1 MVLQLAPVNQ
11 PSVILLSSFFRL
23 VLMSN
28 SSPVHCRTI
37 EDVPLPYPAS
47 KLIITQ
53 RLEASRESPFW
64 AWIIVGAFYD
74 RQDNV
79 LWSTEIFAGRLDIDS
94 DSEDESSE
102 TESVAESY
110 TEEAA
115 SSAQQ
120 VFPYW
125 NQSPPY
131 AIPPTWDLTTQGQV
145 PGFWQAS
152 FDPNVRRWVHT
163 WQPL

>member
-1 MVLQLAPVNQ
+1 MLLSNQ
-11 PSVILLSSFFRL
+11 PPINLKILFFRL

-53 RLEASRESPFW
+53 RLQASRESPFW

-74 RQDNV
+74 RHDNV

-94 DSEDESSE
+94 DSEDESID
-102 TESVAESY
+102 TESLAESY
-110 TEEAA
+110 TEETA
-115 SSAQQ
+115 SS
-120 VFPYW
+120 
-125 NQSPPY
+125 
-131 AIPPTWDLTTQGQV
+131 GK
-145 PGFWQAS
+145 
-152 FDPNVRRWVHT
+152 H
-163 WQPL
+163 

>member
-1 MVLQLAPVNQ
+1 
-11 PSVILLSSFFRL
+11 
-23 VLMSN
+23 MSN
-28 SSPVHCRTI
+28 SSRVHCRTI

-53 RLEASRESPFW
+53 HLEASRESPFW

-79 LWSTEIFAGRLDIDS
+79 LWSSEIFAGRLDIDS
-94 DSEDESSE
+94 DSEDESSD

-115 SSAQQ
+115 SPDIFSSFQEQSFHHNQALNYQAPPAHQ

-131 AIPPTWDLTTQGQV
+131 AIPPTWDPTTQGQV

>member
-1 MVLQLAPVNQ
+1 MYQHAAFERGELVRDTIIEAAKPEMVAAFVATAASMPRPNIVMFLVSQSLKMVGIANVK
-11 PSVILLSSFFRL
+11 L

-37 EDVPLPYPAS
+37 EDVPLLYPAS

-53 RLEASRESPFW
+53 RFQASRESPFW

-94 DSEDESSE
+94 DSEDESID
-102 TESVAESY
+102 TESLAESY
-110 TEEAA
+110 TEETA
-115 SSAQQ
+115 SS
-120 VFPYW
+120 
-125 NQSPPY
+125 
-131 AIPPTWDLTTQGQV
+131 GK
-145 PGFWQAS
+145 
-152 FDPNVRRWVHT
+152 H
-163 WQPL
+163 